1 MNREVD
7 YRPTWRQAGEK
18 ETEMRNCV
26 YVVYRYGSNAAN
38 QSRCNKRIVGTVK
51 AGSRAEAC
59 RLMADE
65 VTVYRNQW
73 LSAVPASKVGK
84 TDRMIATKLDAW
96 RAAECAAQREFARRV
111 RRLAGGRA

>member
-1 MNREVD
+1 
-7 YRPTWRQAGEK
+7 
-18 ETEMRNCV
+18 MRNCV

-73 LSAVPASKVGK
+73 LSAVPASKLSEADQRIALER
-84 TDRMIATKLDAW
+84 DRENQAEEEWLDEIAASL
-96 RAAECAAQREFARRV
+96 
-111 RRLAGGRA
+111 